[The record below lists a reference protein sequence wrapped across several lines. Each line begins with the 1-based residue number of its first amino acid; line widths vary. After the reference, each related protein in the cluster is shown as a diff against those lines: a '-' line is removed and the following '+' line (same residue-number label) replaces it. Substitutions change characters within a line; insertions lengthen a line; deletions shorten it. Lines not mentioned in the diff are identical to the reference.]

1 MNMNEP
7 IVIFKEKIEEKYV
20 NESIK
25 FALNMFN
32 TLSLF
37 KGIETINRFFNKYK
51 DQTIDIGLI
60 TWKKNNLFFNK
71 GELYK
76 KPTDLNY
83 PILLDGIS
91 KITEIHSVYIF
102 NNDSDKGFYVVI
114 GRIPEIDKLNDILS
128 KRVTMTDQVMDDCLT
143 EYNFYTDE
151 AEHLSSMFYVKNFM
165 LK

>member
-1 MNMNEP
+1 MSEP
-7 IVIFKEKIEEKYV
+7 IVIFKEKIEEEYV
-20 NESIK
+20 NKSIK

-83 PILLDGIS
+83 PILLDGVS

-128 KRVTMTDQVMDDCLT
+128 KRVTITDQVMDDCLT

-151 AEHLSSMFYVKNFM
+151 AEYLSSMFYVKNFM